1 MRILLVEDDAD
12 LADAVRRNLERS
24 GFTVDLARDLADAEA
39 SVETQGY
46 GVVVLDLTLPDG
58 DGLELLR
65 RMRRRHDT
73 TPVLI
78 LTARDAVEERVRGLE
93 AGADDYLI
101 KPFAHAE
108 LVARLRALLRRP
120 RDDLGQEI
128 RVGRLLFRPASGEFV
143 VGDEVL
149 VLPRREHM
157 ALELLVRRAGRVVSR
172 AALEE
177 ALWGFDEE
185 IESNVLETHISRL
198 RRRLAASDA
207 GVEIRALRGLGYMLR
222 EVRA

>member
-24 GFTVDLARDLADAEA
+24 GFTVDLARDLADARA
-39 SVETQGY
+39 SVETQDY

-58 DGLELLR
+58 DGLDLLR
-65 RMRRRHDT
+65 GMRRRHDT

-78 LTARDAVEERVRGLE
+78 LTARDAVEERVCGLE
-93 AGADDYLI
+93 AGADDYLV

-128 RVGRLLFRPASGEFV
+128 RVGRLLFRPASGEFL
-143 VGDEVL
+143 VGEEVL

-198 RRRLAASDA
+198 RRRLATCDA

-222 EVRA
+222 EVRG